1 MKTVRESGSPEVRK
15 SGSRGIVFA
24 LGLVIFSCL
33 LVTPAVEL
41 SDQDVIRILT
51 SEQPR
56 DRAIRRALEY
66 IRQEQ
71 DQTGRV
77 GDKHAM
83 AMTSLALMA
92 HLAAGITPNDP
103 EHGPWLQRSLRYVLA
118 QQDSNGYFGTA
129 DNSRMYGHGIAALML
144 AEALG
149 MTRDDDLEDR
159 IRLALERA
167 VAVIVNAAMV
177 KKDEQNKGG
186 WRYQPHED
194 KSDLSLSGWQ
204 LMALHATQQVGI
216 TVPETVI
223 TGAVE
228 YAKRMTTDD
237 GKVGYENR
245 GSDHAALRGLA
256 LLSFMIGRQGEAPQ
270 VARIVARIQS
280 DPLSWQGNWFFYRV
294 YYDAVGMSRAA
305 PTQWD
310 TYGKQVEKI
319 LVDHQ
324 SQDGSWSQPPGGN
337 EDDKGKIYMTSMA
350 LLALTV
356 NRHVLPAYQR

>member
-1 MKTVRESGSPEVRK
+1 
-15 SGSRGIVFA
+15 
-24 LGLVIFSCL
+24 
-33 LVTPAVEL
+33 
-41 SDQDVIRILT
+41 
-51 SEQPR
+51 
-56 DRAIRRALEY
+56 
-66 IRQEQ
+66 
-71 DQTGRV
+71 
-77 GDKHAM
+77 
-83 AMTSLALMA
+83 
-92 HLAAGITPNDP
+92 
-103 EHGPWLQRSLRYVLA
+103 
-118 QQDSNGYFGTA
+118 
-129 DNSRMYGHGIAALML
+129 
-144 AEALG
+144 
-149 MTRDDDLEDR
+149 
-159 IRLALERA
+159 
-167 VAVIVNAAMV
+167 
-177 KKDEQNKGG
+177 
-186 WRYQPHED
+186 
-194 KSDLSLSGWQ
+194 
-204 LMALHATQQVGI
+204 MALHATQQVGI
-216 TVPETVI
+216 TVPEAVI
-223 TGAVE
+223 TGAVD

-245 GSDHAALRGLA
+245 GSDHSALRGLA

-305 PTQWD
+305 PVPWE